1 MEMSGVSAASGVP
14 VIKLVE
20 DPVEAVAAEPPW
32 ATKREKPR
40 RCRQALLVIGLV
52 TLPLVLFLVLGQESA
67 ATVWLQIAT
76 AKLTATNGRGFEDA
90 NHGHDDGA
98 ATGATAAANAD
109 ELLGGLL
116 APGMDRGSCLSRY
129 DSWRYYKHFPYAPS
143 PHLLRRLRD
152 YEARHR
158 RCAPGTPLYAKA
170 VEQLRSGRSADD
182 TVECNYVVWLPFD
195 GLGNR
200 MLSMVSGFLY
210 ALLTDRVFLAAL
222 PPDSDDLFCE
232 PFPGTTW
239 RLPADDFPVAKL
251 FGVGQHPDRS
261 YSSLLDKKKIAV
273 PEDDP
278 AASNATAPVP
288 PAYVYLSLGWLLTDR
303 IFFCGEHQ
311 LAIKKVNWLL
321 QYSDLYFAPS
331 LYAVAEFQDELRRLF
346 PAKESVSHLLTRYL
360 LHPTNSVWGIV
371 TTYYRSNLA
380 PADRRI
386 GVQIRMY
393 GHSSIPADDMYN
405 QILACSRQERILP
418 AETDSG
424 DGNNNGT
431 TTTAILIASLYA
443 DYYKRLRS
451 RYAARGAAVGVFQ
464 PTHEER
470 QATESLVHNRKAL
483 AEIYLLSFSEELL
496 TSGLS
501 TFGYV
506 ASSLAGVRPAILLTA
521 FDHKVP
527 ATPCRRAV
535 SMEPCNLTPP
545 RDVECRGE
553 AVDKD
558 DLARHVRVCEDWK
571 DGVKFFD

>member
-1 MEMSGVSAASGVP
+1 MS
-14 VIKLVE
+14 IL
-20 DPVEAVAAEPPW
+20 
-32 ATKREKPR
+32 
-40 RCRQALLVIGLV
+40 
-52 TLPLVLFLVLGQESA
+52 
-67 ATVWLQIAT
+67 
-76 AKLTATNGRGFEDA
+76 
-90 NHGHDDGA
+90 H
-98 ATGATAAANAD
+98 
-109 ELLGGLL
+109 
-116 APGMDRGSCLSRY
+116 
-129 DSWRYYKHFPYAPS
+129 YKHFPYAPS
-143 PHLLRRLRD
+143 PHLLRRLRA

-170 VEQLRSGRSADD
+170 VDQLRSGRSAADL
-182 TVECNYVVWLPFD
+182 ECSYVVWLPFD

-232 PFPGTTW
+232 PFPGATW
-239 RLPADDFPVAKL
+239 RLPADDFLHVAKL
-251 FGVGQHPDRS
+251 FGVGQRPDRS
-261 YSSLLDKKKIAV
+261 YSSLLDRKEIAV
-273 PEDDP
+273 PDDP
-278 AASNATAPVP
+278 AANATAAPPVP

-311 LAIKKVNWLL
+311 VAIKKVNWLL
-321 QYSDLYFAPS
+321 QYSDLYYAPS

-346 PAKESVSHLLTRYL
+346 PAMESVSHLLARYL
-360 LHPTNSVWGIV
+360 LHPSNSVWAIV
-371 TTYYRSNLA
+371 TRYYRSNLA
-380 PADRRI
+380 PAGRQI

-393 GHSSIPADDMYN
+393 GHSSIPADDMYK

-418 AETDSG
+418 AAAETGGGG
-424 DGNNNGT
+424 DGSNNNDT
-431 TTTAILIASLYA
+431 RTTTAILIASLYG

-451 RYAARGAAVGVFQ
+451 RYAAARGGAVGVFQ

-470 QATESLVHNRKAL
+470 QATESLAHNRKAL
-483 AEIYLLSFSEELL
+483 AEIYLLSFSDELL

-506 ASSLAGVRPAILLTA
+506 AASLAGVRPAILLTA

-545 RDVECRGE
+545 RDVECRGK
-553 AVDKD
+553 AVDKE
-558 DLARHVRVCEDWK
+558 DLARHVRVCEDWEH
-571 DGVKFFD
+571 GVKFFD

>member
-1 MEMSGVSAASGVP
+1 MAMSVGASATGGRGVP
-14 VIKLVE
+14 DVKLE
-20 DPVEAVAAEPPW
+20 DPAEAPTE
-32 ATKREKPR
+32 REKTR
-40 RCRQALLVIGLV
+40 RCRQALLVGGLV
-52 TLPLVLFLVLGQESA
+52 TLPLVLFVVLGQESA
-67 ATVWLQIAT
+67 TTVWQIAT
-76 AKLTATNGRGFEDA
+76 AKLTAMNGRGFMNA
-90 NHGHDDGA
+90 AGHGHDH
-98 ATGATAAANAD
+98 ATGATKAHD

-116 APGMDRGSCLSRY
+116 APGMDRRSCRSRY

-143 PHLLRRLRD
+143 PHLLRRLRA

-170 VEQLRSGRSADD
+170 VDQLRSGRSAADL
-182 TVECNYVVWLPFD
+182 ECNYVVWLPFD

-232 PFPGTTW
+232 PFPGATW
-239 RLPADDFPVAKL
+239 RLPADDFLHVAKL
-251 FGVGQHPDRS
+251 FGVGQRPDRS
-261 YSSLLDKKKIAV
+261 YSSLLDKKEIAV
-273 PEDDP
+273 PDDP
-278 AASNATAPVP
+278 AVNATAAPPVP

-311 LAIKKVNWLL
+311 VAIKKVNWLL
-321 QYSDLYFAPS
+321 QYSDLYYAPS

-346 PAKESVSHLLTRYL
+346 PAMESVSHLLARYL
-360 LHPTNSVWGIV
+360 LHPSNSVWGLV
-371 TTYYRSNLA
+371 TRYYRSYLA

-386 GVQIRMY
+386 GVQIRLNGMY
-393 GHSSIPADDMYN
+393 D
-405 QILACSRQERILP
+405 QILACSRQERVLP
-418 AETDSG
+418 ETDDG
-424 DGNNNGT
+424 DELTGGGDGGNNNNGST
-431 TTTAILIASLYA
+431 TATAILITSLYA
-443 DYYKRLRS
+443 DYYDRLRS
-451 RYAARGAAVGVFQ
+451 RYYEHAARVAVGVFQ

-470 QATESLVHNRKAL
+470 QATDSLAHNRKAL
-483 AEIYLLSFSEELL
+483 AEIYLLSFSDELL
-496 TSGLS
+496 ITGLS

-506 ASSLAGVRPAILLTA
+506 AGSLAGVRPTILLTPA
-521 FDHKVP
+521 DHNVA

-553 AVDKD
+553 AVDKE

-571 DGVKFFD
+571 NGVKFFD